1 MIVACV
7 QSRFGRKNAGL
18 SKSSE
23 KRTETKAHVAIVS
36 VFLKKPASKM
46 IFAL

>member
-23 KRTETKAHVAIVS
+23 KRTETKAHAAIVS
-36 VFLKKPASKM
+36 VRFSYFEKHL
-46 IFAL
+46 I